1 MKTIRV
7 NHKKSLI
14 KYSLIGVLAINGWCC
29 QSELTQ
35 SPAYRVDASFP
46 KLPANQPMGQT
57 SGVAVTSNG
66 DVWVYHREERPF
78 LVFDGT
84 GNFLR
89 ALGAGKQK
97 GAHGLRFDAANNLW
111 VTDYLNHTVKK
122 LDQTGTVLLSLGQEG
137 VAGDDTAHFNQP
149 TDVTFAANGDF
160 YITDG
165 YGNSRVMQYN
175 QQGKFIRQWGTRG
188 NGPGQFNLPHA
199 VQVDSKGNVYV
210 GDREN
215 FRIQVF
221 TADGTFIRQMT
232 GYSPYG
238 MFITK
243 DNLLFVVDGKANR
256 LYKMTLT
263 GEQLASWGG
272 GPEEDVTKELGK
284 NFVLRLKQGA
294 FSMPH
299 AISVGPDGAVYVAE
313 INGQRVQKFMPE

>member
-1 MKTIRV
+1 MMILV
-7 NHKKSLI
+7 KKSV
-14 KYSLIGVLAINGWCC
+14 KCSLGVLLATVAWSCE
-29 QSELTQ
+29 SELTQ
-35 SPAYRVDASFP
+35 SPAYRVDVSFP
-46 KLPANQPMGQT
+46 KLPANQPMGQA
-57 SGVAVTSNG
+57 SGVAVNSKG
-66 DVWVYHREERPF
+66 EVWVYHREERPF
-78 LVFDGT
+78 LVFDAK

-89 ALGAGKQK
+89 AIGTDKKK
-97 GAHGLRFDAANNLW
+97 GAHGLRFDTDDNLW
-111 VTDYLNHTVKK
+111 ITDYLNHTVKK

-137 VAGDDTAHFNQP
+137 IAGDDSAHFNQP
-149 TDVTFAANGDF
+149 TDVAFAANGDF
-160 YITDG
+160 YISDG
-165 YGNSRVMQYN
+165 YGNARVVQYN
-175 QQGKFIRQWGTRG
+175 RQGKFIRQWGTHG
-188 NGPGQFNLPHA
+188 SSPGQFNLPHA

-210 GDREN
+210 ADREN

-221 TADGTFIRQMT
+221 TSNGQFIRQLT

-238 MFITK
+238 MFVTK
-243 DNLLFVVDGKANR
+243 DDLLFVVDGKANR

-272 GPEEDVTKELGK
+272 GPGDDITKELGK